1 MDQLLQGNR
10 QSGEKRTKLS
20 SKEELV
26 AKVLREEPRPWK
38 AYELIAHLRNRGF
51 SSPPIVY
58 RALERLVR
66 CGLAHRLES
75 LHAFVTCADD
85 CSRGSGVALFAI
97 CETCGEAT
105 EFQQPQIISALTSW
119 AEGNKFS
126 VRHVTLEIKGQ
137 CARCVSVSASSGD
150 VGGAV

>member
-1 MDQLLQGNR
+1 MDQLLQGDR
-10 QSGEKRTKLS
+10 QSGEKRKKLS

-105 EFQQPQIISALTSW
+105 EFQQPQIIGALTSW
-119 AEGNKFS
+119 AEENKFS

-137 CARCVSVSASSGD
+137 CARCISERPATSQPSGL
-150 VGGAV
+150 

>member
-1 MDQLLQGNR
+1 MDLQGNR
-10 QSGEKRTKLS
+10 QSGEKRKKLS

-97 CETCGEAT
+97 CDTCGEAT

-119 AEGNKFS
+119 AEGNKFF

-137 CARCVSVSASSGD
+137 CARCISERPATSQPSGL
-150 VGGAV
+150 